1 MSSILC
7 AKGMSGIFVV
17 LMTIVA
23 FANPVNSFVGQAL
36 HRNGESTCRTTQLQ
50 VSESSRGSLIDED
63 QTLSDRRAV
72 LLSGASVATAFFLS
86 QKIATSSPAIL
97 TTLESVADN
106 DTVEPMI
113 TTVSSVAEA
122 LNIIESRGDKR
133 FLHAVVASDYQ
144 FLYEQSK
151 TVPSDID
158 AEEIFSKK
166 VPSVSNKSRTVHLA
180 TTGNLRS
187 KKSSSLW
194 PLGNAMTTS
203 GSDIHYAWPE
213 QGGLLEPNRNVAAT
227 SQKMIVD
234 GIDCGKMSLEDALEG
249 DMQVLVQAPT
259 YLSVPSHM
267 ESSLR
272 KGLQEAFL
280 I

>member
-7 AKGMSGIFVV
+7 PKGISGIFVV
-17 LMTIVA
+17 LTTIVA
-23 FANPVNSFVGQAL
+23 FANPVNSFVDHAL
-36 HRNGESTCRTTQLQ
+36 HRNGESTCRKTQLQ
-50 VSESSRGSLIDED
+50 VSESSRGSIMDEN
-63 QTLSDRRAV
+63 LLGDRRAV
-72 LLSGASVATAFFLS
+72 LLSGASVATAFFLNK
-86 QKIATSSPAIL
+86 KISTSSPAIL
-97 TTLESVADN
+97 TTLESAVDK
-106 DTVEPMI
+106 DTVEPTI
-113 TTVSSVAEA
+113 STVSSVAEA

-158 AEEIFSKK
+158 SEQIFSKK
-166 VPSVSNKSRTVHLA
+166 VPSVNNKSRAVHLA

-213 QGGLLEPNRNVAAT
+213 QGGLLEPNQNVAVT
-227 SQKMIVD
+227 QKMIVD